1 MRFVPTQSSQQS
13 PRPSVG
19 FPVADYNGRS
29 RISLLVRPFHC
40 TDPSPFSKRTQ
51 TWQSKRPKRSERLIR
66 RPHSRAVCSTWRWE
80 QKGERSPPREDEFM
94 ASAAFLSRFIPAL
107 TSAFGFDE
115 YYGAACNIDEY
126 DNVESTVEFLF
137 RNGVRA

>member
-1 MRFVPTQSSQQS
+1 
-13 PRPSVG
+13 
-19 FPVADYNGRS
+19 
-29 RISLLVRPFHC
+29 
-40 TDPSPFSKRTQ
+40 
-51 TWQSKRPKRSERLIR
+51 
-66 RPHSRAVCSTWRWE
+66 
-80 QKGERSPPREDEFM
+80 M

>member
-1 MRFVPTQSSQQS
+1 MAKQKTKAQREVDQKAALT
-13 PRPSVG
+13 RRVLD
-19 FPVADYNGRS
+19 VAMGA
-29 RISLLVRPFHC
+29 
-40 TDPSPFSKRTQ
+40 
-51 TWQSKRPKRSERLIR
+51 EG
-66 RPHSRAVCSTWRWE
+66 
-80 QKGERSPPREDEFM
+80 GEVSPREDEFM